1 MNNQMLDKLKGML
14 IQNNLDPVALINKLN
29 KVSQSIFC
37 QGECQ
42 RNRIRMQLQWEYE
55 AAKQNLRSAP
65 SQEHEAEKNLYV
77 FDKSYQEYIAMIFN
91 RNTVT
96 ASAFKKDSLA
106 LHTTYTTDLNV
117 LIQQYT
123 TEVRLAGRI
132 EELFMT
138 KMEDYVL
145 LKQKL
150 DSTEKNA
157 NTLGRKIAYE
167 DNDASRILI
176 IKKMI
181 LFIYYG
187 LFVMYLIF
195 GSFFGKQQYTNK
207 AMWWLIYCY
216 LLAPLITY
224 DTSKQLFSVASWTAY
239 MWQDTAPKNVYINI

>member
-1 MNNQMLDKLKGML
+1 MNNEMLDKLKGML
-14 IQNNLDPVALINKLN
+14 IQNNLDPVALITKLN
-29 KVSQSIFC
+29 KDSQSVFC

-42 RNRIRMQLQWEYE
+42 RNKIREQLQQEWE
-55 AAKQNLRSAP
+55 AAKINLRTAP
-65 SQEHEAEKNLYV
+65 MQEHEAEKNFYV
-77 FDKSYQEYIAMIFN
+77 FDKSYEEYISMLFN
-91 RNTVT
+91 RNIVT
-96 ASAFKKDSLA
+96 ATAFKENSLA
-106 LHTTYTTDLNV
+106 LHSAYTADVNL

-150 DSTEKNA
+150 DATEKNA

-195 GSFFGKQQYTNK
+195 GSFFGKQQYRNK
-207 AMWWLIYCY
+207 AMWWIFYCY

-224 DTSKQLFSVASWTAY
+224 DTSKQVFSLASWTAY
-239 MWQDTAPKNVYINI
+239 MWRDTAPKNAYINL